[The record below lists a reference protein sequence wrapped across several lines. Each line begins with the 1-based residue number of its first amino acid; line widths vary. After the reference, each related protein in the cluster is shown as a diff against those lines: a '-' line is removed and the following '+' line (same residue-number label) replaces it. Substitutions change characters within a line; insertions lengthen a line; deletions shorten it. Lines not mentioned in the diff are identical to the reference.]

1 MVVVRIRYLSM
12 LPVLLIGAGCGESA
26 SRPANGAQPKAVSV
40 AFQGM
45 IVPGR
50 MSEAELSGFA
60 QCSSDY
66 YRVNCKRSDILLLYG
81 VRPKSMEVNLDGRD
95 NFSQDHAAPR
105 YEGKDVRAIPVNE
118 LSYRS
123 VEITFPAAAYDRECL
138 ERHRSTTGKAASQ
151 DRPLSCIENTDTIE
165 HFAAALLRQG
175 WINHRSPRGY
185 YAFVHPDEAVQII
198 LKNEIASV
206 RAVAKDEL
214 REALAEAGSHP
225 PGTPD

>member
-1 MVVVRIRYLSM
+1 
-12 LPVLLIGAGCGESA
+12 
-26 SRPANGAQPKAVSV
+26 
-40 AFQGM
+40 M

-66 YRVNCKRSDILLLYG
+66 YRVNCKRSDILPLYG
-81 VRPKSMEVNLDGRD
+81 VRPKSIEVNLDGRD
-95 NFSQDHAAPR
+95 NFSHDAVAPR
-105 YEGKDVRAIPVNE
+105 YVDKDVREIPVDE

-123 VEITFPAAAYDRECL
+123 IEIAFPAAAYNRQCL
-138 ERHRSTTGKAASQ
+138 DRHRSSTGKAATQ
-151 DRPLSCIENTDTIE
+151 DRPLACIENTDTIE
-165 HFAAALLRQG
+165 HFAAALLRNG

-185 YAFVHPDEAVQII
+185 YAFLHPDEAVQII
-198 LKNEIASV
+198 LRNDIASV

-214 REALAEAGSHP
+214 REALAEAGSHR